1 MSAAVPFVTA
11 HAIERY
17 QDRVDSCVSRRE
29 ALRAIREI
37 LAKANSRS
45 RPRHW
50 TKVYVRPGCRYLY
63 SADHADICLVLR
75 GGAVVTVFSR
85 TSCSTWFPS
94 PDGAAA
100 VRRPAPYRRR
110 RVDDAEFW
118 EAA

>member
-1 MSAAVPFVTA
+1 MTATVPFVTA

-17 QDRVDSCVSRRE
+17 QDRVDPYVSRRD

-37 LAKANSRS
+37 LTHAKGRS

-50 TKVYVRPGCRYLY
+50 TKVDARPGCRYLY
-63 SADHADICLVLR
+63 SADCPGICLVLR

-85 TSCSTWFPS
+85 VSCSAWRPS

-100 VRRPAPYRRR
+100 VRCPEPYRRQR
-110 RVDDAEFW
+110 SDASRFW

>member
-1 MSAAVPFVTA
+1 MITAVPFVTA

-37 LAKANSRS
+37 LARANRRS

-50 TKVYVRPGCRYLY
+50 TKVDARPGCRYLY
-63 SADHADICLVLR
+63 SADHPDICLVLR

-85 TSCSTWFPS
+85 ASCSAWCPS

-100 VRRPAPYRRR
+100 ARPPAPYRRR
-110 RVDDAEFW
+110 RVDPTEFC